1 MSESERLTVFY
12 DGACPLCRREIAFYQ
27 GRRGAEAVEWCD
39 VSKMA
44 GSEVTPG
51 LPRDAALARFHVREA
66 SGSLVSGGAAFARLW
81 EELPAFRV
89 LGRTFRSAPM
99 RWLIDRSYDLFL
111 HLRPGLQ
118 WLARR
123 GENDHGEDRSGD
135 TYWGEIAVSGRQ
147 SGGLPRWLLR
157 DLRSDHA
164 GETGAVAIYRGIL
177 AVSRD
182 EEIRRFAEAH
192 LETERRHL
200 AEIEA
205 VLPRR
210 DRSLCLPLWRL
221 AGFLTGALPALFGP
235 RAVYATIAAVE
246 TFVDKHYAE
255 QIERLAPEGDHAAL
269 RALLETCR
277 LEEVHHRDEA
287 REALD
292 AEPGALTALW
302 CRTVGSGSALAV
314 AVARRI

>member
-1 MSESERLTVFY
+1 MSEPQRLTVFY
-12 DGACPLCRREIAFYQ
+12 DGACPLCRREIAFYR
-27 GRRGAEAVEWCD
+27 GRRGAETVTWCD
-39 VSKMA
+39 VSTVDA
-44 GSEVTPG
+44 PEVTDG
-51 LPRDAALARFHVREA
+51 LSRDAALARFHVRDA
-66 SGSLVSGGAAFARLW
+66 SGRLMSGGAAFARLW
-81 EELPAFRV
+81 EEMPAFRS
-89 LGRTFRSAPM
+89 LGRAFRHPPL

-123 GENDHGEDRSGD
+123 AEDDRAEDDRAEDGRSR
-135 TYWGEIAVSGRQ
+135 IAGSETDGAVR
-147 SGGLPRWLLR
+147 PKWLVR

-177 AVSRD
+177 TVTRN

-200 AEIEA
+200 ADIEA
-205 VLPRR
+205 VLPPR
-210 DRSLCLPLWRL
+210 DRSRCLPLWRV

-246 TFVDKHYAE
+246 TFVDRHYAE
-255 QIERLAPEGDHAAL
+255 QIERLDPEGAHAAL

-277 LEEVHHRDEA
+277 LDEVHHRDEA

-292 AEPGALTALW
+292 AEPGALMTLW

-314 AVARRI
+314 ALARRV